1 MHILQQLDIFQG
13 KKGFAASVGFAQIW
27 PALDREFGG
36 EKSHNSQIFSGEL
49 LASFQIVFTPEVTS
63 VVLLWALLANI

>member
-27 PALDREFGG
+27 PALDRELG
-36 EKSHNSQIFSGEL
+36 ETNPSSQIFSGEL
-49 LASFQIVFTPEVTS
+49 LVSSQLAFTPEATA
-63 VVLLWALLANI
+63 VVLFWAILANI